1 MWILVLWPGI
11 EPASPAL
18 ESGCLTTGPP
28 RKSLVCFLIL
38 ILLDFLS
45 FLYLWLPLVTNFGKF
60 LTITSDVSF
69 VPFFL
74 SSPSVFSLCYVISLV
89 IVSQLLDILSFSFS
103 FLLAV
108 QTLSIDISSLLILS
122 SAVCTVLMSPSK
134 TVFISV
140 SGFFILFIFGR
151 AGLHCCSSFS
161 LVAVHRH
168 SLRWA
173 SCCGAWTLGARDSV
187 VVVVLCPQFSDGSMK
202 SCWHWVCHFL
212 VLWARVT
219 TSKFLTHWSRNQ
231 KLTIYFVKFV
241 P

>member
-18 ESGCLTTGPP
+18 ESGFLTTGPP

-60 LTITSDVSF
+60 LAITSDVSF

-140 SGFFILFIFGR
+140 SEFLILFIFGC

-161 LVAVHRH
+161 LVAVHRLLIAVVFLLW
-168 SLRWA
+168 SMNSRRTRFS
-173 SCCGAWTLGARDSV
+173 SCS
-187 VVVVLCPQFSDGSMK
+187 CPVSS
-202 SCWHWVCHFL
+202 
-212 VLWARVT
+212 VLWWIYE
-219 TSKFLTHWSRNQ
+219 KLLTLSLSLSCSVGKGDN
-231 KLTIYFVKFV
+231 I
-241 P
+241 